1 MECAPSAMLIKKM
14 GGEDMTIAEVAA
26 KFDLSADTLRYY
38 ERVGLIPPVSRTS
51 SGLRDYREGDL
62 KWVEFIKCMRG
73 AGVSIEALVEYVALF
88 RRGRESIGARKAL
101 LVEQRRQIEGRIG
114 ELQAALARLDRKLD
128 GYEERMLK
136 IEENLY
142 QSAD

>member
-1 MECAPSAMLIKKM
+1 
-14 GGEDMTIAEVAA
+14 MTIAEVAA

-38 ERVGLIPPVSRTS
+38 ERIGLIPPVTRTA

-62 KWVEFIKCMRG
+62 KWVEFIRCMRS

-88 RRGRESIGARKAL
+88 QRGSESIQARKAL
-101 LVEQRRQIEGRIG
+101 LIEQRRQIADRIG

-142 QSAD
+142 QSPD

>member
-1 MECAPSAMLIKKM
+1 MLCSTRTN
-14 GGEDMTIAEVAA
+14 EREAANVTIAEVAA
-26 KFDLSADTLRYY
+26 RYELSQDTLRYY
-38 ERVGLIPPVSRTS
+38 ERVGLIPPVTRTP

-88 RRGRESIGARKAL
+88 QKGRESIPARKAL
-101 LVEQRRQIEGRIG
+101 LTEQRRQIAGRIE
-114 ELQAALARLDRKLD
+114 ELQAALKRLDRKLD

-142 QSAD
+142 QSPD

>member
-1 MECAPSAMLIKKM
+1 
-14 GGEDMTIAEVAA
+14 MTIAEVAA

-38 ERVGLIPPVSRTS
+38 ERVGLIPPVTRTA

-62 KWVEFIKCMRG
+62 KWVEFIRCMRS

-88 RRGRESIGARKAL
+88 QKGRESIQARKAL
-101 LVEQRRQIEGRIG
+101 LIEQRRQIADRIG
-114 ELQAALARLDRKLD
+114 ELSQALARLDRKLD

-142 QSAD
+142 QSPD